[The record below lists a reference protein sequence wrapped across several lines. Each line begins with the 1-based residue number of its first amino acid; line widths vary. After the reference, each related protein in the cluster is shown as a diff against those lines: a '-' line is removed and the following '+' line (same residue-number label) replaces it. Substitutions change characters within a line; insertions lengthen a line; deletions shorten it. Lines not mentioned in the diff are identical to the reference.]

1 MDLEKKP
8 EPEKQP
14 EPQRQAAPAE
24 PAPAE
29 PAFAD
34 PQGSL
39 RASDA
44 DRDRIADILR
54 DALAEG
60 RIDAEEHSDRIDSV
74 YRAKTV
80 GELEPIVRDLPGA
93 RTRREPAPDYAYGP
107 EDVDGPPANLVAIFS
122 STTRKGRWRVSRR
135 TNAFALFGNIE
146 IDLTEAIFAQR
157 LTTINATSI
166 FGNVE
171 VRVPE
176 NISLRGNGSGIF
188 GNFEVVT
195 LEGVDPHA
203 PVVVIN
209 GYSVFGNVE
218 ARPKR
223 GKWITDLQ
231 DRMRKHLGH

>member
-1 MDLEKKP
+1 MDL
-8 EPEKQP
+8 EKQP
-14 EPQRQAAPAE
+14 EPEKKPQRSAAPT
-24 PAPAE
+24 E

-60 RIDAEEHSDRIDSV
+60 RLDAEEHADRIDAV

-93 RTRREPAPDYAYGP
+93 RTHHEPEPALRSEPGLPEGP
-107 EDVDGPPANLVAIFS
+107 ADNLVAIFS
-122 STTRKGRWRVSRR
+122 STTRKGRWRVGRR
-135 TNAFALFGNIE
+135 TNAFALFGSIE
-146 IDLTEAIFAQR
+146 VDLTEAIFAQQ

-166 FGNVE
+166 FGSVE

-195 LEGVDPHA
+195 LEGVDPQA
-203 PVVVIN
+203 PLVVIN

-223 GKWITDLQ
+223 GKWITDIQ
-231 DRMRKHLGH
+231 DKFKKRSGD

>member
-1 MDLEKKP
+1 MDLEK
-8 EPEKQP
+8 QP
-14 EPQRQAAPAE
+14 QQPVAPTE
-24 PAPAE
+24 PAPAPR
-29 PAFAD
+29 PAYAD
-34 PQGSL
+34 PEGSL

-80 GELEPIVRDLPGA
+80 GELEPLVRDLPAARSGA
-93 RTRREPAPDYAYGP
+93 APAPAPLYGP
-107 EDVDGPPANLVAIFS
+107 EEAEGPADNLVAVFS
-122 STTRKGRWRVSRR
+122 STTRKGRWRVGRK
-135 TNAFALFGNIE
+135 TNAFSLFGNIE

-176 NISLRGNGSGIF
+176 NISLRGSGTGIF

-195 LEGVDPHA
+195 LEGADPQA
-203 PVVVIN
+203 PLVVVN
-209 GYSVFGNVE
+209 GYAVFGNVE
-218 ARPKR
+218 AKPKR

-231 DRMRKHLGH
+231 GRVQDKLRKRLDG

>member
-29 PAFAD
+29 TAFAD

-93 RTRREPAPDYAYGP
+93 RTRQEPAPDYGYGP
-107 EDVDGPPANLVAIFS
+107 EDADGPRPISSRSSPAPRA
-122 STTRKGRWRVSRR
+122 
-135 TNAFALFGNIE
+135 
-146 IDLTEAIFAQR
+146 
-157 LTTINATSI
+157 
-166 FGNVE
+166 
-171 VRVPE
+171 
-176 NISLRGNGSGIF
+176 RGGG
-188 GNFEVVT
+188 G
-195 LEGVDPHA
+195 
-203 PVVVIN
+203 
-209 GYSVFGNVE
+209 
-218 ARPKR
+218 
-223 GKWITDLQ
+223 
-231 DRMRKHLGH
+231 